1 MKIQYEILL
10 VSLKAYQRFC
20 LKLTTILLVIIY
32 SSSPN
37 YLLAQKIA
45 DTNPDKK
52 EVVKKP
58 VKHTFE
64 NIMLINNQTVETPKK
79 NSLHFGIQ
87 HRFGRIDQGFKD
99 GNNFDLFG
107 LLGVAN
113 VRIGLVYGITNR
125 LSIGLGATKKNYVYD
140 LRWKYKILQQT
151 SSKGMP
157 VTLSYFGNVAA
168 ATIKSDNYSSFSN
181 RLSYF
186 NQLTIARKINK
197 TLSLQLSGTLSYFN
211 LIDTLG
217 GKDVKHINYGIGLG
231 GRINVS
237 PSGSVIFEF
246 NQPLTISDYGN
257 DNKTKPGVGI
267 GYEIATRGHVF
278 QLFVT
283 NAINLVDQYNMVENT
298 NDFFNGEI
306 FIGFNISRSW
316 NF

>member
-125 LSIGLGATKKNYVYD
+125 LSIGLV
-140 LRWKYKILQQT
+140 QQ
-151 SSKGMP
+151 
-157 VTLSYFGNVAA
+157 
-168 ATIKSDNYSSFSN
+168 
-181 RLSYF
+181 
-186 NQLTIARKINK
+186 RKIR
-197 TLSLQLSGTLSYFN
+197 L
-211 LIDTLG
+211 
-217 GKDVKHINYGIGLG
+217 
-231 GRINVS
+231 
-237 PSGSVIFEF
+237 
-246 NQPLTISDYGN
+246 
-257 DNKTKPGVGI
+257 
-267 GYEIATRGHVF
+267 
-278 QLFVT
+278 
-283 NAINLVDQYNMVENT
+283 
-298 NDFFNGEI
+298 
-306 FIGFNISRSW
+306 
-316 NF
+316 

>member
-1 MKIQYEILL
+1 
-10 VSLKAYQRFC
+10 
-20 LKLTTILLVIIY
+20 
-32 SSSPN
+32 
-37 YLLAQKIA
+37 
-45 DTNPDKK
+45 
-52 EVVKKP
+52 
-58 VKHTFE
+58 
-64 NIMLINNQTVETPKK
+64 
-79 NSLHFGIQ
+79 
-87 HRFGRIDQGFKD
+87 
-99 GNNFDLFG
+99 
-107 LLGVAN
+107 
-113 VRIGLVYGITNR
+113 
-125 LSIGLGATKKNYVYD
+125 
-140 LRWKYKILQQT
+140 
-151 SSKGMP
+151 MP